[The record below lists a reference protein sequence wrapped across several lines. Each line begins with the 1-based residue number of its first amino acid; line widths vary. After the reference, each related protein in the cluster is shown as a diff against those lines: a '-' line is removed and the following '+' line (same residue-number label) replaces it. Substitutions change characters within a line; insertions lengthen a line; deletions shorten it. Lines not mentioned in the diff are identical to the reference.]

1 MLTSIKYRYM
11 YVSFFL
17 RILIVIY
24 TCKTSQKYTQSKARP
39 SCQRKNIRI
48 FLIFQKKKKWLLSFK
63 NVTFN
68 SCTYK
73 LINNSTPFNNLLLL
87 LYTFSAY
94 LLQLFLVI
102 GYNKWVTSQWKSKFL
117 LKLIFLVTTYTFPS

>member
-17 RILIVIY
+17 QILIVIY
-24 TCKTSQKYTQSKARP
+24 TCKTSPKY
-39 SCQRKNIRI
+39 IRNPKHGI
-48 FLIFQKKKKWLLSFK
+48 AVSVRIYAFFEFSKKKWLLSFK
-63 NVTFN
+63 TVTFN

-73 LINNSTPFNNLLLL
+73 IINNSTPFNSVLLL

-94 LLQLFLVI
+94 LLWLFLVI

-117 LKLIFLVTTYTFPS
+117 MKVIFLVTTYTFPS